1 MERKGG
7 LPPRVGIP
15 SNIPDSW
22 TIPQRLSSMGCTGS
36 MSDFDEG
43 VILRAHRFRA
53 EMARYRLERGHYM
66 DREHDRADRWY
77 VVPASR
83 TVATAADRSGS
94 GFRTSRA
101 AAEEAERLAS
111 ERGRQTPGR
120 MDPDEAAP
128 AAAHDE

>member
-36 MSDFDEG
+36 MSVFDEG

-53 EMARYRLERGHYM
+53 EMAGYRLERGHYM

-83 TVATAADRSGS
+83 TGCDGRRPVGVGVPHEPRCGRGGRAACQRTGAADAWAHGS
-94 GFRTSRA
+94 G
-101 AAEEAERLAS
+101 
-111 ERGRQTPGR
+111 
-120 MDPDEAAP
+120 
-128 AAAHDE
+128 